1 MDGENSGEVFTVP
14 CDGYMGSTF
23 KKLWVSS
30 VMNLQYVL
38 YFIQFYKDLLRNSKK
53 GAAIPHLNKELFYSL
68 LIGIP
73 PLSEQ
78 QRIVNSIQN
87 IFRCIEKN

>member
-1 MDGENSGEVFTVP
+1 M
-14 CDGYMGSTF
+14 
-23 KKLWVSS
+23 
-30 VMNLQYVL
+30 

-78 QRIVNSIQN
+78 QRIVNTIQN

>member
-1 MDGENSGEVFTVP
+1 
-14 CDGYMGSTF
+14 MGSTF
-23 KKLWVSS
+23 KKLWVNP
-30 VMNLQYVL
+30 VMDLQYVL
-38 YFIQFYKDLLRNSKK
+38 YFIQLYKDLLRNSKK

-78 QRIVNSIQN
+78 QRIVNTIQN
-87 IFRCIEKN
+87 IFRCIEN

>member
-1 MDGENSGEVFTVP
+1 MYKRQVNPVMD
-14 CDGYMGSTF
+14 
-23 KKLWVSS
+23 
-30 VMNLQYVL
+30 LQYVL

-78 QRIVNSIQN
+78 QRIVNTIQN